1 MSIARYALIFCLLL
15 VPALSSGGQFHG
27 FDPAAYD
34 GLMFSQEA
42 LKAMVAEAVE
52 KSPPKN
58 GESLVFGFANLQR
71 DMSFGIKVEKSIE
84 RNAEAAGIELLIA
97 DNRLDGPTAMANAE
111 SFARRRADFVIE
123 FQTDVNFGPAV
134 MQHFDRKMIDVVAI
148 DIPMP
153 GATFFGANN
162 PRSGFMG
169 GSYLAQAAKVRFGE
183 RALKEGYLVVG
194 ELPQSGVIPA
204 MRTEGQIAGFRASL
218 PEFSLD
224 RIIRIDTKN
233 TLQYSFQQMGNALG
247 RIPPGAP
254 ILITAINVLVGLV
267 VGVAIHGVEFGE
279 AVTTYTLLTVGDG
292 LVSQIPALIVSTAA
306 GLLVSK
312 GGMSG
317 KTGNALGEQLGR
329 YPKAFAMVSVLM
341 TAFALLPGFPF
352 LPFAFVAAASGYY
365 GWWASRKH
373 QEQVAREK
381 AEKAEAEIASA
392 ETEEPIA
399 NTIAID
405 AVRVELGY
413 GLLPIIKG
421 SAAEPRLDDQVRA
434 LRRQMA
440 TDFGFVLPAVR
451 IIDNMGLG
459 AHDYRVYIRETEVA
473 AGELRLDKLMVI
485 NPGGGDVG
493 LPGDIAQEPVFG
505 LPALWI
511 DRELRDEAGLRDL
524 TVVDCGTIVT
534 THLAELVKDNIADLL
549 SYTETQKLL
558 NEVHRDAEKLV
569 ADLVPAK
576 ISISGIQ
583 RILQNLLAEGVSVRD
598 MTTILEAIAETAP
611 LTQNLTQITEHVRAR
626 LARQISAQ
634 QTRDGSIPILTLS
647 PDWDQ
652 QFAESIIGDGDER
665 HLAMAPSN
673 LQRFITQVRELY
685 DTLAA
690 NNEIPCILVSPSI
703 RPFVRSI
710 IERVRPA
717 TVVLSQNEI
726 HPRTRVRSVGSIGQQ
741 TSLEA
746 P

>member
-1 MSIARYALIFCLLL
+1 MPQNLTGFLDRIGANRDLALAIGVIGIIAMLILPMPAWLLDFGLAISITLSVMILMTALFIEKPLQ
-15 VPALSSGGQFHG
+15 LSAF
-27 FDPAAYD
+27 PT
-34 GLMFSQEA
+34 
-42 LKAMVAEAVE
+42 
-52 KSPPKN
+52 
-58 GESLVFGFANLQR
+58 
-71 DMSFGIKVEKSIE
+71 I
-84 RNAEAAGIELLIA
+84 LLIA
-97 DNRLDGPTAMANAE
+97 TMLRLGLNLASTRLILGDGHEGPQAAGGVIGAFGQFLIGGETVIGLTIFIILVVINFVVITKGAGRIAEVAARFSLDAMPGKQMAIDADLGAGMINEEQARSRRQELEAE
-111 SFARRRADFVIE
+111 S
-123 FQTDVNFGPAV
+123 G
-134 MQHFDRKMIDVVAI
+134 
-148 DIPMP
+148 
-153 GATFFGANN
+153 FFGAMDGA
-162 PRSGFMG
+162 SKFVKGD
-169 GSYLAQAAKVRFGE
+169 A
-183 RALKEGYLVVG
+183 
-194 ELPQSGVIPA
+194 
-204 MRTEGQIAGFRASL
+204 IAGL
-218 PEFSLD
+218 
-224 RIIRIDTKN
+224 
-233 TLQYSFQQMGNALG
+233 
-247 RIPPGAP
+247 
-254 ILITAINVLVGLV
+254 LITAINVIVGLV

-279 AVTTYTLLTVGDG
+279 AFTTYTLLTVGDG

-341 TAFALLPGFPF
+341 GAFALIPGFPF
-352 LPFAFVAAASGYY
+352 LPFAVMSAASGYY
-365 GWWASRKH
+365 AWWISRKH
-373 QEQVAREK
+373 QAQEAHEK
-381 AEKAEAEIASA
+381 AEQAQAEIESA
-392 ETEEPIA
+392 EVEEPIA

-440 TDFGFVLPAVR
+440 SDYGFVLPAVR

-459 AHDYRVYIRETEVA
+459 ANDYRVFIRETEVA

-493 LPGDIAQEPVFG
+493 LPGDPAQEPVFG

-534 THLAELVKDNIADLL
+534 THLAELVKDNVAELL

-558 NEVHRDAEKLV
+558 NEVHREAEKLV

-583 RILQNLLAEGVSVRD
+583 RILQNLLAEGVSIRD
-598 MTTILEAIAETAP
+598 MATILEAIAETAP

-634 QTRDGSIPILTLS
+634 QTRDGAIPILTLS

-652 QFAESIIGDGDER
+652 QFAESILGEGDDR

-673 LQRFITQVRELY
+673 LQRFISQVRELY

-690 NNEIPCILVSPSI
+690 KNEIPCLLVSPTI

-741 TSLEA
+741 TALEA